1 MKPER
6 PQKGFLDQL
15 SQIKRILDEDESLRA
30 LARII
35 AVILFLVVV
44 VWLGTWLVPALENY
58 ADNLY
63 DRLLRPTATMFP
75 TPIPSPEATLPVTP
89 EAPTP
94 GGPTLTPTAT
104 PVPIPI
110 QPPSQTLINRLRDFI
125 ATLKWETLRL
135 AITPLV
141 AFSIILLAAAY
152 FIKDVYAL
160 PQLRMGLSY
169 VFYSMFGTNY
179 PRLVIDGG
187 KKQLKE
193 GEFNLLDKIG
203 GPGYVV
209 VQPGNAVLFSRL
221 RGPSGVGITRSVF
234 LKRFETISMIASLDE
249 QHYNEEELGPITTKD
264 GIKVTLRDINYR
276 FRVVSSTPRS
286 LQNPYPFDQ
295 EAIRKMAA
303 NRTVNTFGISSWRQN
318 VNGMIRSALINYI
331 NDHTIDF
338 LTAPREGG
346 IDPRSDMRAAMMS
359 ERSLRTF
366 ETVGAELLWIDV
378 GHIDINGSEV
388 DAERVNFWA
397 ADWVGS
403 ADAARAFG
411 DAKRQAYQE
420 IARAEAQAEMIMGI
434 AHSLENMNMYND
446 PGDNIRNILL
456 TRTAQIIDAISHAED
471 QSEKKKVK
479 RQNDQ
484 NE

>member
-1 MKPER
+1 MKPDR
-6 PQKGFLDQL
+6 PQKGLLDQL
-15 SQIKRILDEDESLRA
+15 YQLIHLLDEDESLRA

-35 AVILFLVVV
+35 AVILFLVMV
-44 VWLGTWLVPALENY
+44 VWLGTWLVPTLQNY
-58 ADNLY
+58 ADDLY
-63 DRLLRPTATMFP
+63 DQWLRPTP
-75 TPIPSPEATLPVTP
+75 TPLPTLIPSPTQPGEPTP
-89 EAPTP
+89 EITP
-94 GGPTLTPTAT
+94 GGPTPTPTAT

-110 QPPSQTLINRLRDFI
+110 QPPSQTLVNRIREYI
-125 ATLKWETLRL
+125 TGLKWETLRFV
-135 AITPLV
+135 ITPLI
-141 AFSIILLAAAY
+141 AFGVILLGAAF

-169 VFYSMFGTNY
+169 VLYSMFGFNY

-193 GEFNLLDKIG
+193 GEFNLIDKIG

-221 RGPSGVGITRSVF
+221 RGPSGVGITRSIF

-249 QHYNEEELGPITTKD
+249 QHYNQKEIGPITTKD

-303 NRTVNTFGISSWRQN
+303 NRTVNAKGISSWREN
-318 VNGMIRSALINYI
+318 VNGMVKSALINFI

-338 LTAPREGG
+338 LTAPRNGEL
-346 IDPRSDMRAAMMS
+346 DPRADMRKEMMS
-359 ERSLRTF
+359 ERCLRTF
-366 ETVGAELLWIDV
+366 QTVGAELLWIDV
-378 GHIDINGSEV
+378 GHIEIDGTEV
-388 DAERVNFWA
+388 DKERVNLWA
-397 ADWVGS
+397 AEWVGN
-403 ADAARAFG
+403 AEATRAFG

-434 AHSLENMNMYND
+434 AHSLENMNILND
-446 PGDNIRNILL
+446 SSDNIRNILL
-456 TRTAQIIDAISHAED
+456 ARTAEIIDAITSTGEKP
-471 QSEKKKVK
+471 EKKKVK
-479 RQNDQ
+479 KQNDQ
-484 NE
+484 IE